1 MAAAVGVVVV
11 GSGVAIV
18 VVGVV
23 GFALSV
29 VVGGLRD
36 VDVVVL
42 VIAIGERGLK
52 TFVTAGAAGGGGI
65 VIIIVLSSGLLA
77 EITISVGKVFVS
89 LVVVETLSS
98 ASAPSTTGDGG
109 TTRQSW

>member
-1 MAAAVGVVVV
+1 MAVV
-11 GSGVAIV
+11 GSVVAIV
-18 VVGVV
+18 VVGIV

-36 VDVVVL
+36 VDVVVV
-42 VIAIGERGLK
+42 VISIGERSLEL
-52 TFVTAGAAGGGGI
+52 FITAGAAGGGGI

-77 EITISVGKVFVS
+77 EISISVGKVFVS

-98 ASAPSTTGDGG
+98 LWAPSTTGDGG